1 MPSVKTEAT
10 LQQNET
16 QEKNIYLIEI
26 MTSKAIKLRAK
37 KVGLPPGS
45 LIPGDKK
52 TDKIQITVFDYNATQ
67 LIEKQDVSLQECLKC
82 LETPSIT
89 WINICGIDDIQ
100 TIELVGRRFGL
111 HPLLL
116 EDIMSSGQR
125 SKLDDYKDTIYIVA
139 KMLNYNEDKQQVEDE
154 QMSLVLGKNF
164 LISFL
169 EFKNNIFAPVYER
182 LRPNNSR
189 IRQKGADYLCYT
201 LIDCLVDNY
210 FLILE
215 KVDGKLEN
223 LEEELIKSPT
233 PKTLQKIQRT
243 KREITLLR
251 KSIWPMREVISN
263 FRRIETPLI
272 QDSTKLYIHDVY
284 DHTIQAIDAIESF
297 RDIAAGMLDIYLSNI
312 SQRMNE
318 IMKVLTVV
326 STIFVPLTF
335 IASIYG
341 MNFDHIPELHWHYGY
356 YEVLGLMV
364 IVTIGMLYY
373 FKRKGWIFKV

>member
-1 MPSVKTEAT
+1 
-10 LQQNET
+10 
-16 QEKNIYLIEI
+16 
-26 MTSKAIKLRAK
+26 MTSKAIKSRVK
-37 KVGLPPGS
+37 KVGLAPGS
-45 LIPGDKK
+45 LVSLSDKK
-52 TDKIQITVFDYNATQ
+52 PDKIQVTVFDYDADT
-67 LIEKQDVSLQECLKC
+67 LVEKHDASLQECLKC
-82 LETPSIT
+82 LDTPGIT

-125 SKLDDYKDTIYIVA
+125 SKLDDYKDTIYIVV
-139 KMLNYNEDKQQVEDE
+139 KMLNYSEDKQQVDDE
-154 QMSLVLGKNF
+154 QVSLVLGKNF

-169 EFKNNIFAPVYER
+169 ESKNNVFAPIYER
-182 LRPNNSR
+182 LRPKNSR
-189 IRQKGADYLCYT
+189 IRQKGADYLCYA
-201 LIDCLVDNY
+201 LIDCLIDNY

-215 KVDGKLEN
+215 KVDEKLEN
-223 LEEELIKSPT
+223 LENELIQFPS

-251 KSIWPMREVISN
+251 KSVWPMREVISN

-272 QDSTKLYIHDVY
+272 QDATKLYIHDVY
-284 DHTIQAIDAIESF
+284 DHTIQAIDTIESF
-297 RDIAAGMLDIYLSNI
+297 RDIASGMLDIYLSNI

-341 MNFDHIPELHWHYGY
+341 MNFDNIPELHWHYGY
-356 YEVLGLMV
+356 YYVLAIMA
-364 IVTIGMLYY
+364 IVTTCMLIY
-373 FKRKGWIFKV
+373 FRRKKWI

>member
-1 MPSVKTEAT
+1 
-10 LQQNET
+10 
-16 QEKNIYLIEI
+16 
-26 MTSKAIKLRAK
+26 MTSKIIKARVRKA
-37 KVGLPPGS
+37 GLPPGS
-45 LIPGDKK
+45 LVASADRK
-52 TDKIQITVFDYNATQ
+52 TDKIHVTVFDYNA
-67 LIEKQDVSLQECLKC
+67 EKLVEHQNASLEKC
-82 LETPSIT
+82 LLALQSSAVT

-125 SKLDDYKDTIYIVA
+125 SKLDDYKDTLYIVV
-139 KMLNYNEDKQQVEDE
+139 KMLTYNEEKQQVEDE
-154 QMSLVLGKNF
+154 QVSLVLGKNY

-169 EFKNNIFAPVYER
+169 ESKNNIFAPIYDR
-182 LRPNNSR
+182 LRPQNSR

-215 KVDGKLEN
+215 KVDGKLER
-223 LEEELIKSPT
+223 LEEELIQQPT

-297 RDIAAGMLDIYLSNI
+297 RDIAGGMLDIYLSNI

-318 IMKVLTVV
+318 IMKVLTVIT
-326 STIFVPLTF
+326 TIFVPLTF

-341 MNFDHIPELHWHYGY
+341 MNFDNIPELHHPYGY
-356 YEVLGLMV
+356 YGVLSVMGT
-364 IVTIGMLYY
+364 VTLGMLYY
-373 FKRKGWIFKV
+373 FKRKDWI

>member
-1 MPSVKTEAT
+1 
-10 LQQNET
+10 
-16 QEKNIYLIEI
+16 
-26 MTSKAIKLRAK
+26 MTSKTIKSRVR

-45 LIPGDKK
+45 LIAPIGEKK
-52 TDKIQITVFDYNATQ
+52 TDKIHVTVFDYTADQ
-67 LIEKQDVSLQECLKC
+67 LVEKQDASLQECVQYLD
-82 LETPSIT
+82 TPGMT

-100 TIELVGRRFGL
+100 TIEWVGRRFGL

-125 SKLDDYKDTIYIVA
+125 SKLDDYKDNIYIVV
-139 KMLNYNEDKQQVEDE
+139 KMLTYNDEKQQVEDE
-154 QMSLVLGKNF
+154 QVSLVLGKNF

-169 EFKNNIFAPVYER
+169 ESKNNVFAPIYER
-182 LRPNNSR
+182 LRPDNSR
-189 IRQKGADYLCYT
+189 LRQRGVDYLCYT

-215 KVDGKLEN
+215 KVDGKLET
-223 LEEELIKSPT
+223 LEDELIKSPT
-233 PKTLQKIQRT
+233 PKTPQKIQRA

-251 KSIWPMREVISN
+251 KSVWPMREVISN

-272 QDSTKLYIHDVY
+272 QDTTKLYIHDVY

-297 RDIAAGMLDIYLSNI
+297 RDIVAGMLDIYLSNI

-341 MNFDHIPELHWHYGY
+341 MNFDNIPELHWHYGY
-356 YEVLGLMV
+356 YEVLALMA
-364 IVTIGMLYY
+364 IVTLGMLYY
-373 FKRKGWIFKV
+373 FKRKNWI

>member
-1 MPSVKTEAT
+1 M
-10 LQQNET
+10 
-16 QEKNIYLIEI
+16 I
-26 MTSKAIKLRAK
+26 SKAIKLRAK
-37 KVGLPPGS
+37 KAGLPPGT
-45 LIPGDKK
+45 LISSEETR
-52 TDKIQITVFDYNATQ
+52 TDKIHVSVFDYDANQ
-67 LIEKQDVSLQECLKC
+67 LIEKQDTTIHECLEF
-82 LETPSIT
+82 LDSEAVT

-125 SKLDDYKDTIYIVA
+125 SKLDDYKDNIYIVV
-139 KMLNYNEDKQQVEDE
+139 KMLNYNENQQVEDE
-154 QMSLVLGKNF
+154 QVSLVLGKNF

-169 EFKNNIFAPVYER
+169 ESKTNVFAPIYER
-182 LRPNNSR
+182 LRPANSR
-189 IRQKGADYLCYT
+189 IRQRGADFLCYT

-215 KVDGKLEN
+215 KIDGKLEN
-223 LEEELIKSPT
+223 LEEELIKSPS
-233 PKTLQKIQRT
+233 PKTLQKIQKA

-251 KSIWPMREVISN
+251 KSVWPMRELISN

-272 QDSTKLYIHDVY
+272 QDTTKLYIHDVY

-297 RDIAAGMLDIYLSNI
+297 RDIASGMLDIYLSNI

-341 MNFDHIPELHWHYGY
+341 MNFDNIPELHWHYGY
-356 YEVLGLMV
+356 YAVLALMA
-364 IVTIGMLYY
+364 IVTMGMLY
-373 FKRKGWIFKV
+373 FFHRKGWIYSINKK

>member
-1 MPSVKTEAT
+1 
-10 LQQNET
+10 
-16 QEKNIYLIEI
+16 
-26 MTSKAIKLRAK
+26 MTSKGIKLRAK
-37 KVGLPPGS
+37 KAGLPPGS
-45 LIPGDKK
+45 LISMNEQNAN
-52 TDKIQITVFDYNATQ
+52 KIQVSVFDYNQNEFT
-67 LIEKQDVSLQECLKC
+67 ERQDTPLEECLQY
-82 LETPSIT
+82 LDASGTIT
-89 WINICGIDDIQ
+89 WINIFGINDVK
-100 TIELVGRRFGL
+100 TIELIGQRFGL

-125 SKLDDYKDTIYIVA
+125 SKLDDYKDTLYVVV
-139 KMLNYNEDKQQVEDE
+139 KMLTYNKEKQQVEDE
-154 QMSLVLGKNF
+154 QVSLVLGKNF

-169 EFKNNIFAPVYER
+169 ESKNNVFESICER
-182 LRPNNSR
+182 LRHDKSR
-189 IRQKGADYLCYT
+189 LRKRGADYLCYA

-223 LEEELIKSPT
+223 LENELIKSPS
-233 PKTLQKIQRT
+233 PKTLQKIQRS

-251 KSIWPMREVISN
+251 KSVWPMREVISS

-272 QDSTKLYIHDVY
+272 QDTTKLYIHDVY

-297 RDIAAGMLDIYLSNI
+297 RDIASGMLEIYLSNI

-341 MNFDHIPELHWHYGY
+341 MNFDHIPEHHWPYGY
-356 YEVLGLMV
+356 FMVWGLIAAIT
-364 IVTIGMLYY
+364 IVMLYY
-373 FKRKGWIFKV
+373 FRRKGWLFKTGLN